1 MNELK
6 NTDIDSILALQQR
19 YVKLL
24 LEEMKLEP
32 TEELSVVDDC
42 YSCFWDTP
50 SKRLNCRSEST
61 PETLRSKFNAFFK
74 DDLYGRFQ
82 SDDNLILSSGDL
94 NADEFPLCQALR
106 YPIAFALE
114 QNWYGYSNSLGHF
127 TARNA
132 VAELM
137 DLRMKSYDVKV
148 NNVSLINGV
157 TNGLNTVLKTLSK
170 TIQHPFKIL
179 THLPTYS
186 PFLTTCKE
194 TAPTDCVIFKEGVF
208 DENIILDAVGSD
220 TRVILLLGDLNPLG
234 QMISIPMLNRIL
246 KECEQRGIWLVF
258 DEAGAVFP
266 EYDYSLLDYSGRL
279 ILLNSDSKS
288 LGIPGLKTGFLVAST
303 EFVESF
309 YCDASSSYGSPA
321 SLLYLFQEFHARFRQ
336 FMCMGLN
343 KLDASHLALFGNNY
357 MLNLSF
363 LQLLYDDYLCIYKRY
378 SNKVYQ
384 KRAWLT
390 NQVSTIPK
398 HLVSKYIVPETGVN
412 MSICIAQNDDS
423 YRFFL
428 SLLNDKKV
436 AVFPCSCSGI
446 DSDCWV
452 RISYA
457 IADDILEDGFLRLK
471 QYLQE
476 HDVYSRVLQV
486 PIYYSCLI
494 QHGEYLRYP
503 ELNFFGHIDE
513 VHSCMKK
520 IWTWSGKKM
529 NSEIESLCESLSYLH
544 DAGKVISIRL
554 AALQRV
560 ASGMFKTDMDWG
572 LYSDLEL
579 LGLKTQLQR
588 GDRFSFEQLL
598 SFISEEERSFV
609 DLIVWDQPYSPNDEL
624 VRERLFKQIGGS
636 HTAIEMLQKGVPELN
651 ASSSMNDEMCA
662 VLDIADKCSDYLNLE
677 SLTLQSIND
686 ALAKK
691 QSYVIKRYAGK
702 NKKVLSEINNAFD
715 RTRKNVS
722 IICEKQIVL

>member
-1 MNELK
+1 MNNK
-6 NTDIDSILALQQR
+6 DVDTIRALQR
-19 YVKLL
+19 HYVELL
-24 LEEMKLEP
+24 REEMKLGQMVDSSAENNYSFEK
-32 TEELSVVDDC
+32 EETLP
-42 YSCFWDTP
+42 F
-50 SKRLNCRSEST
+50 RLNSRSKSV
-61 PETLRSKFNAFFK
+61 PETLRNRFNAFFK

-82 SDDNLILSSGDL
+82 SEGNLVLSSGAL

-106 YPIAFALE
+106 YPIAFSME

-127 TARNA
+127 TARKA
-132 VAELM
+132 IAELM
-137 DLRMKSYDVKV
+137 DVRMKAYTVKV

-170 TIQHPFKIL
+170 MIQHPFRIL

-186 PFLTTCKE
+186 PFLTTCEE

-208 DENIILDAVGSD
+208 DEKIILDAINSD
-220 TRVILLLGDLNPLG
+220 TRVIVLLGDLNPLG
-234 QMISIPMLNRIL
+234 QMIPIPMLNSIIL
-246 KECEQRGIWLVF
+246 ECEQRGIWLVF
-258 DEAGAVFP
+258 DDAGAVFP
-266 EYDYSLLDYSGRL
+266 EYDYSSLVYTKHLV
-279 ILLNSDSKS
+279 LLNSDSKS
-288 LGIPGLKTGFLVAST
+288 LGVPGLKTGFLVSSA
-303 EFVESF
+303 EFVERF
-309 YCDASSSYGSPA
+309 YCEASSTYGSPA

-336 FMCMGLN
+336 FMCMGLSN
-343 KLDASHLALFGNNY
+343 LDSSHLALFGENY

-363 LQLLYDDYLCIYKRY
+363 LQLLYDDYRYVYKQY
-378 SNKVYQ
+378 SNKVYK

-436 AVFPCSCSGI
+436 AVFPGSCSGI

-457 IADDILEDGFLRLK
+457 IADNILEDGFLRLK

-486 PIYYSCLI
+486 PVYYSCLI
-494 QHGEYLRYP
+494 QYGEYLRYS

-529 NSEIESLCESLSYLH
+529 NGEIESLCESLSYLH
-544 DAGKVISIRL
+544 DAGKVISVRL

-560 ASGMFKTDMDWG
+560 ASGLFKTNMDWSS
-572 LYSDLEL
+572 YSDLEL
-579 LGLKTQLQR
+579 LGLKSQLQR
-588 GDRFSFEQLL
+588 GEKFSWEELL

-609 DLIVWDQPYSPNDEL
+609 DLISWDRPYSPNDEL

-636 HTAIEMLQKGVPELN
+636 YTAIKMLQKGVPELN
-651 ASSSMNDEMCA
+651 ASSSMNDCMCA

-677 SLTLQSIND
+677 SLTLQNIYA
-686 ALAKK
+686 ALEKK
-691 QSYVIKRYAGK
+691 QSYVIKRYAEGDK
-702 NKKVLSEINNAFD
+702 IALSEINNAFD
-715 RTRKNVS
+715 RARRNVS
-722 IICEKQIVL
+722 VLCEK